1 MNVKESLPIA
11 VESSDAFPAAETC
24 TSERYRDRDCC
35 SGSAFRHEFC
45 RRDTRTTVYE
55 TSKGCWRSDEIYETR
70 FLRGIEDQFRFA
82 CSYYQGRR
90 AEREIPSSANRIDIT

>member
-1 MNVKESLPIA
+1 MNVKESLPVA
-11 VESSDAFPAAETC
+11 VESSGAFPTETC

-35 SGSAFRHEFC
+35 FGFATNFVA
-45 RRDTRTTVYE
+45 DTRTIVYE
-55 TSKGCWRSDEIYETR
+55 ISKDCWRSNEIYEMR